1 MKKPT
6 KSQEEADDMLPEYDF
21 SQMGDGKRGKY
32 HEAYRAGHT
41 VRIIKEDGEVEVHYF
56 TLEEGAVVLEPDV
69 REYFPDSES
78 VNEALRNLIALIPK
92 KRKSANSAMTHDA

>member
-1 MKKPT
+1 MKKQT
-6 KSQEEADDMLPEYDF
+6 KPQNEPEDILPEYDF
-21 SQMGDGKRGKY
+21 SQMGDGERGKY
-32 HEAYRAGHT
+32 YEAYRAGHT
-41 VRIIKEDGEVEVHYF
+41 VRIMKEDGDVEVHYF

-92 KRKSANSAMTHDA
+92 RRKAANSA